1 MCFFPPLHSNRQIMT
16 HYSNIQLP
24 VHVLAIEWKLILYLL
39 GDTWTVHSTA
49 LIFFHISSQDNEIEN
64 ISLLIGYAILD
75 PGEGYMR
82 LGKDSSGDRYNVR
95 PADRFDF
102 RSSKGENSGEVTL
115 KMLGIVSL
123 LQEPTLQPELVSQML
138 KDNLRL
144 MWEYCLNKTASA
156 SMLA

>member
-1 MCFFPPLHSNRQIMT
+1 MDEASMN
-16 HYSNIQLP
+16 
-24 VHVLAIEWKLILYLL
+24 LYLL

-75 PGEGYMR
+75 PEVKGGLR
-82 LGKDSSGDRYNVR
+82 WPLGKDSSGDRYNVR